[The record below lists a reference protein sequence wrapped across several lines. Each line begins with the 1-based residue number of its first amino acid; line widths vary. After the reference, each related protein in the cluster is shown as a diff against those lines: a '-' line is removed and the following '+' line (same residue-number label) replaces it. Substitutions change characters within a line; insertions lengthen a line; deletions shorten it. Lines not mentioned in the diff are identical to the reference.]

1 MKKKWK
7 IQLTYTQMIALGFFL
22 IIILGS
28 LLLCLPIASAT
39 QQWTPIVDS
48 LFTATSATCVTG
60 LVVYDTFTHWSLFG
74 QIIILI
80 LIQIG
85 GIGFMTVI
93 TMFSLVLKRNISLHE
108 RKLIMQSA
116 GAFNVGGIVSLV
128 KKVAI
133 LTFSIEGIGA
143 CLLAIRFIPERGIA
157 VGLYT
162 SIFHSISAFCNAGF
176 DLMGGYK
183 EFSSLTRY
191 VTDPIV
197 NVTICA
203 LVLIGGLGFGVWS
216 DLGKNKLRWSRYQLH
231 TKLVLMMSGILLI
244 GGMILFFIFEFH
256 ATQEGMNLWER
267 FVVSLFE
274 ATTPRTAG
282 FNTTDINALS
292 ESGSLLTIVLMFIGG
307 NSGSTAGGIKT
318 TTLLVLVLSI
328 SATCSHSPNIT
339 IFKRKLEDTI
349 ARQAAAIAA
358 IYMIAILVAAVVI
371 CAIEPISMKQVLFE
385 TVSAAGTVGLS
396 TGITSSLSVISKC
409 IIMFLMFGGRVGG
422 LTLALVLSEKRV
434 YVPIERPLEKIMI
447 G

>member
-7 IQLTYTQMIALGFFL
+7 LKFTYTQMIAFGFFML
-22 IIILGS
+22 IMLGS
-28 LLLCLPIASAT
+28 LLLCLPVASAKS
-39 QQWTPIVDS
+39 QWTPFLDAM
-48 LFTATSATCVTG
+48 FTATSATCVTG
-60 LVVYDTFTHWSLFG
+60 LVVYDTYTHWSLFG
-74 QIIILI
+74 QIIIII

-116 GAFNVGGIVSLV
+116 GAINVGGIVALV
-128 KKVAI
+128 KKVAA
-133 LTFSIEGIGA
+133 LTFLIEGTGA

-157 VGLYT
+157 DGIYAAV
-162 SIFHSISAFCNAGF
+162 FHSISAFCNAGF
-176 DLMGGYK
+176 DLMGKYE

-191 VTDPIV
+191 PSDPIV
-197 NVTICA
+197 NLTICA
-203 LVLIGGLGFGVWS
+203 LILIGGLGFSVWS

-244 GGMILFFIFEFH
+244 GGTILFFIFEFH
-256 ATQEGMNLWER
+256 ATQEGMSFLER
-267 FVVSLFE
+267 LTASLFE

-292 ESGSLLTIVLMFIGG
+292 ESGSILTIVLMFIGG
-307 NSGSTAGGIKT
+307 NPGSTAGGIKT
-318 TTLLVLVLSI
+318 TTLLVLIMSI

-339 IFKRKLEDTI
+339 VFKRKLEDTI
-349 ARQAAAIAA
+349 ARQAAAIVS
-358 IYMIAILVAAVVI
+358 IYMIAILAASLVI
-371 CAIEPISMKQVLFE
+371 CAIEPINLRQVLFE
-385 TVSAAGTVGLS
+385 TVSAAGTVGLT
-396 TGITSSLSVISKC
+396 TGITPGLSALSKC

-422 LTLALVLSEKRV
+422 LSLALVLSEKRV
-434 YVPIERPLEKIMI
+434 HVPIERPLEKIMI